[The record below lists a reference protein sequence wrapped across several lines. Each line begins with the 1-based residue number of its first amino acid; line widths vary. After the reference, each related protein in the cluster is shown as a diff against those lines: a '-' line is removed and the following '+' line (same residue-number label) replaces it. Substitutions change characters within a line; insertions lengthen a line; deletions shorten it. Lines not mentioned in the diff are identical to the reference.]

1 MNDDMTLPFVSRL
14 TIVHG
19 LPINKN
25 HHGCLPFQ
33 VVWPHERPPIACTAM
48 SSESSSSSNE
58 LLEQVFNL
66 IQSGNEHESSSQPWQ
81 AVASF
86 AQAAG
91 LLDQLARDAIRPQS
105 STDNNKEE
113 EAGAD
118 DASRKIAA
126 LYASQSLEY
135 TVRSRSILLQALHD
149 EHERDK
155 HTSGEVSDSPET
167 SAAAASRQD
176 CFVRS
181 SLSEEELDRRI
192 QLFATLFAR
201 PQPAPTRN
209 AAAESAAPDADA
221 DAAATERSLQD
232 RWMNLNQ
239 NLPKG
244 FKTSDQR
251 LADINRGLNRLGLSS
266 VQYHSSDSGPSTT
279 NRVNPYDVLGVPS
292 SNNKSE
298 SEQVEDIIAQAT
310 DEVRLLQQQTGPLT
324 TDVPGSSNIAAL
336 SNGGPTTS
344 DSVSVGSDVDSSD
357 PDDDDDDDDNDDDN
371 EEAAVDELSPEQIAS
386 IGEHAATA
394 QAELAQLFALLEK
407 DEGGD
412 AAIEFDPAAGR
423 RHLRLAMSSLR
434 KAKRAWTSS
443 SSTRPG
449 PAAAAAEDTA

>member
-1 MNDDMTLPFVSRL
+1 
-14 TIVHG
+14 
-19 LPINKN
+19 
-25 HHGCLPFQ
+25 
-33 VVWPHERPPIACTAM
+33 M

-81 AVASF
+81 AVSSY

-91 LLDQLARDAIRPQS
+91 LLDQLAHDAIRPKS
-105 STDNNKEE
+105 STGDNKEE

-135 TVRSRSILLQALHD
+135 TVRSRSILLQALQD

-155 HTSGEVSDSPET
+155 QTSGEVSGSHDEAS
-167 SAAAASRQD
+167 SAASRQD

-181 SLSEEELDRRI
+181 SLSDEELNRRI
-192 QLFATLFAR
+192 QLFASLFAR
-201 PQPAPTRN
+201 PQQAIARN
-209 AAAESAAPDADA
+209 APAESTAAPDADADADA
-221 DAAATERSLQD
+221 DAAATEQSLQD

-266 VQYHSSDSGPSTT
+266 VQYHSSDSGPTS
-279 NRVNPYDVLGVPS
+279 RVNPYDVLGGIS
-292 SNNKSE
+292 TTNMSE
-298 SEQVEDIIAQAT
+298 TEQVEDIIAQAT
-310 DEVRLLQQQTGPLT
+310 DEVRLLQQQMGPLT
-324 TDVPGSSNIAAL
+324 ADVPGASNIAAL
-336 SNGGPTTS
+336 RSDGGPATAS
-344 DSVSVGSDVDSSD
+344 ASGSIGSDAESSD
-357 PDDDDDDDDNDDDN
+357 PDDDDDDDDED
-371 EEAAVDELSPEQIAS
+371 AVDDALSTEEIAS
-386 IGEHAATA
+386 VGVHAATA

-412 AAIEFDPAAGR
+412 AAIEFDPAAGLH
-423 RHLRLAMSSLR
+423 HLRRAMSSLR

-443 SSTRPG
+443 SSSPG
-449 PAAAAAEDTA
+449 SAAAAAEDKA

>member
-1 MNDDMTLPFVSRL
+1 MGV
-14 TIVHG
+14 
-19 LPINKN
+19 
-25 HHGCLPFQ
+25 
-33 VVWPHERPPIACTAM
+33 VVWPHERLPIACTAM

-81 AVASF
+81 AVSSF

-91 LLDQLARDAIRPQS
+91 LLDQLAHDAILPKN
-105 STDNNKEE
+105 STGNNKEE

-118 DASRKIAA
+118 DASQKIAA
-126 LYASQSLEY
+126 LYSSQSLAY

-155 HTSGEVSDSPET
+155 QTSSEVIDSPET
-167 SAAAASRQD
+167 SAAASRQD

-192 QLFATLFAR
+192 QLFASLFAR
-201 PQPAPTRN
+201 PQPAPIQN
-209 AAAESAAPDADA
+209 AAKAAAPDADA

-232 RWMNLNQ
+232 RWMSLNQ

-266 VQYHSSDSGPSTT
+266 VQYHSSDSGPSTS
-279 NRVNPYDVLGVPS
+279 RVNPYDVLGGIS
-292 SNNKSE
+292 TTNKSE
-298 SEQVEDIIAQAT
+298 TEQVEDIIAQAT
-310 DEVRLLQQQTGPLT
+310 DEVRLLQQQMGPLT
-324 TDVPGSSNIAAL
+324 TDVPGASNIAAL
-336 SNGGPTTS
+336 RSDGGPTTASAS
-344 DSVSVGSDVDSSD
+344 DSVGSDADSSD
-357 PDDDDDDDDNDDDN
+357 PDDDDDVDEDDD
-371 EEAAVDELSPEQIAS
+371 EAVDDALSPEQIAS

-412 AAIEFDPAAGR
+412 AAIEFGPAAGR
-423 RHLRLAMSSLR
+423 HHLRLAMSSLR
-434 KAKRAWTSS
+434 KARRAWTSS

-449 PAAAAAEDTA
+449 SAAAAAATAAEDKA

>member
-1 MNDDMTLPFVSRL
+1 
-14 TIVHG
+14 
-19 LPINKN
+19 
-25 HHGCLPFQ
+25 
-33 VVWPHERPPIACTAM
+33 M
-48 SSESSSSSNE
+48 SSESSSSPNE
-58 LLEQVFNL
+58 LLDQVFNL
-66 IQSGNEHESSSQPWQ
+66 IQSGNERESSSQPWQ

-91 LLDQLARDAIRPQS
+91 LLDQLAHDAIRPKS
-105 STDNNKEE
+105 SAGNGSGEE

-135 TVRSRSILLQALHD
+135 TVRSRSILLQALQD

-155 HTSGEVSDSPET
+155 QTSSEVIDSPDET
-167 SAAAASRQD
+167 SSAASRQG

-181 SLSEEELDRRI
+181 SLSEDELDRRI
-192 QLFATLFAR
+192 QLFASLFAR
-201 PQPAPTRN
+201 PQQAPTRN
-209 AAAESAAPDADA
+209 APAESTAPDADA

-266 VQYHSSDSGPSTT
+266 VQYHSSDSGPSTS
-279 NRVNPYDVLGVPS
+279 RVNPYDVLGGIGT
-292 SNNKSE
+292 NNKSE
-298 SEQVEDIIAQAT
+298 TEQVEDIIAQAT
-310 DEVRLLQQQTGPLT
+310 DEVRLLQQQMGPLT
-324 TDVPGSSNIAAL
+324 ADVPGASNIAAL
-336 SNGGPTTS
+336 RSDGGPTTASAS
-344 DSVSVGSDVDSSD
+344 DSFGSDAESSD
-357 PDDDDDDDDNDDDN
+357 PDDDNDVDVDN
-371 EEAAVDELSPEQIAS
+371 EDAADEELSPEQIAS

-423 RHLRLAMSSLR
+423 HHLRLAMSSLR

-449 PAAAAAEDTA
+449 SAAAAAEDTT